1 VALYKELP
9 ERAYLYADKDRIS
22 QVLYNLISNGI
33 KFSEGGRVTISILD
47 NRNEITVTVS
57 DTGMGIPAD
66 KLKNIFEKFTQIGGN
81 TRNKRKGTGLGL
93 SICKAVIEEHKGK
106 IWVESQEGK
115 GSQFYFTLPKEKVL

>member
-1 VALYKELP
+1 
-9 ERAYLYADKDRIS
+9 
-22 QVLYNLISNGI
+22 VLYNLISNGI
-33 KFSEGGRVTISILD
+33 KFSEGGRVAISILD
-47 NRNEITVTVS
+47 NKNEITVAVS